1 MSTWN
6 NKKIIFILTLAGHQ
20 NEITV
25 TKPNLKFD
33 SIRTRLMGC
42 WRVNSIF
49 FLKKKHS
56 YLKLK
61 FDKTMHETTLLDW
74 SNGLILQETVSG
86 GCCGF

>member
-25 TKPNLKFD
+25 TKPNLQFD
-33 SIRTRLMGC
+33 PIRTRLMGC

-49 FLKKKHS
+49 YKKKTQ
-56 YLKLK
+56 LFKIK